1 MNPRYY
7 GPEILPPAP
16 EVRKRVEQHLESL
29 PPWKREPSEEPRERP
44 TESPPPRGP
53 RRTP

>member
-16 EVRKRVEQHLESL
+16 EVRKRIEEHLESL
-29 PPWKREPSEEPRERP
+29 PTWRREVEHEVP
-44 TESPPPRGP
+44 TESPDPARPRGP
-53 RRTP
+53 GRPS